1 MTVKYFLCVIGMV
14 MIIEGVPY
22 FLGPAKMKFWAQK
35 MQELPDGTLRIF
47 GAALM
52 LSGLLLVYI
61 GRM

>member
-1 MTVKYFLCVIGMV
+1 